1 MAARL
6 GVNTVKMETVS
17 IECRVMN
24 SLAEFELYESANF
37 ELVRTLCPIY
47 DPYDK
52 QNSQMLFHINSCKKQ
67 SQVAKIIKFDS
78 FRDVKLKQGLYE
90 ISIHLSLD
98 HPQLL
103 DYFIMSRRTLNVL
116 VMIYKYF

>member
-52 QNSQMLFHINSCKKQ
+52 QNSQMFFHINSCKKQ

>member
-1 MAARL
+1 
-6 GVNTVKMETVS
+6 
-17 IECRVMN
+17 
-24 SLAEFELYESANF
+24 
-37 ELVRTLCPIY
+37 
-47 DPYDK
+47 
-52 QNSQMLFHINSCKKQ
+52 MLFHINSCKKQ